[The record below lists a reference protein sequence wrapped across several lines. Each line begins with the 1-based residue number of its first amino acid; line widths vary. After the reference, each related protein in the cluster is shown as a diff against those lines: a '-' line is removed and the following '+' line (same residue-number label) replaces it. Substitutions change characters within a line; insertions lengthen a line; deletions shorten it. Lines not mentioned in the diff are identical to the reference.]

1 MKKTCFLM
9 VLCAATMMLSAQDY
23 NHHRDRDRN
32 QPPDVVIRSYHK
44 EFKSY
49 GNPTRDMQNNEWHT
63 RYMDRQN
70 DNRKLTFIT
79 TSTEEG
85 SKREE
90 NGTR

>member
-44 EFKSY
+44 EFKS
-49 GNPTRDMQNNEWHT
+49 
-63 RYMDRQN
+63 
-70 DNRKLTFIT
+70 
-79 TSTEEG
+79 
-85 SKREE
+85 
-90 NGTR
+90 